1 MCPDPFHK
9 IVITFSPFSP
19 SFTPQSFANCCSLQL
34 AFKLSFQAVLSQKLQ
49 KVHKDN
55 NFTDFPWFQT
65 IFLPYLQIVISDNCF
80 ACTCTRHLFAIIQIV
95 VWSTFLQIVVLEL
108 IVPNQV
114 LTKCVPDNLFAN
126 CCSVNFFLQIVRPG
140 TGSSG
145 SSFNKVTFQTSFL
158 QSLKINF
165 TDKFFGNCGNFFA
178 NISF

>member
-1 MCPDPFHK
+1 MCPGLFQE
-9 IVITFSPFSP
+9 IVISFSPFSP

-65 IFLPYLQIVISDNCF
+65 IFLLYLQIVISDNCF
-80 ACTCTRHLFAIIQIV
+80 ACTCSRHLFKLLFGQL
-95 VWSTFLQIVVLEL
+95 FLKLSVLEL

-126 CCSVNFFLQIVRPG
+126 CCSVNFFA
-140 TGSSG
+140 
-145 SSFNKVTFQTSFL
+145 
-158 QSLKINF
+158 
-165 TDKFFGNCGNFFA
+165 NCLSWN
-178 NISF
+178 